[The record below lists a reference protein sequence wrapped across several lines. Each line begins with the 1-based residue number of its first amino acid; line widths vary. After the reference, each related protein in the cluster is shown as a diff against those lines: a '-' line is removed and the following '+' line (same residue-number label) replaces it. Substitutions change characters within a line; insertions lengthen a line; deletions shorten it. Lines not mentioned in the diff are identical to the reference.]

1 MLGELKQDQ
10 IDRILHAQS
19 IGRIGCHI
27 EGKTYIVPVTY
38 VYDNGNVY
46 GHSTDGM
53 KLHMMRVNPEICFQ
67 VDQIKN
73 LADWQSVVAWGTFEE
88 LHGEESAEAMRLL
101 TQRLTMLIASGRSL
115 HELQSQS
122 SVSSQNIIVYR
133 IHLTEKTGRFEIMD

>member
-1 MLGELKQDQ
+1 
-10 IDRILHAQS
+10 
-19 IGRIGCHI
+19 
-27 EGKTYIVPVTY
+27 
-38 VYDNGNVY
+38 
-46 GHSTDGM
+46 
-53 KLHMMRVNPEICFQ
+53 MRVNPEICFQ

-133 IHLTEKTGRFEIMD
+133 IHLTEKTGRFEVMD